1 MKVND
6 SQNSNS
12 INNKKNP
19 VIKILIGTAKFKT
32 TITPTSNNTKEMI
45 IISNEWINEN
55 RSFEIR
61 ILFRDTD
68 EYKIIAVLLVKSPE
82 TKLAVIIMG
91 INLKNMLL

>member
-1 MKVND
+1 MLKYKQVNPNVIKVLCVKAEKMKVND

-45 IISNEWINEN
+45 IISNE
-55 RSFEIR
+55 
-61 ILFRDTD
+61 
-68 EYKIIAVLLVKSPE
+68 
-82 TKLAVIIMG
+82 
-91 INLKNMLL
+91 